1 MPAAGLSL
9 IELLAPRRGERV
21 LDAGCGLGRT
31 SAELAA
37 RGCIVTGVDREPASL
52 EQARIAAP
60 EAEFLCIDLRR
71 YRPEPAFD
79 AVLAAGVLHWLGS
92 IDEAAALARTW
103 LIPGGRLAA
112 SLGGAGVPAPSLAQ
126 VVPAFARAGFIDI
139 RLAPQDSRLYV
150 SARRPEARLVP

>member
-1 MPAAGLSL
+1 M
-9 IELLAPRRGERV
+9 
-21 LDAGCGLGRT
+21 
-31 SAELAA
+31 
-37 RGCIVTGVDREPASL
+37 
-52 EQARIAAP
+52 
-60 EAEFLCIDLRR
+60 
-71 YRPEPAFD
+71 
-79 AVLAAGVLHWLGS
+79 LAAGVLHWLGS